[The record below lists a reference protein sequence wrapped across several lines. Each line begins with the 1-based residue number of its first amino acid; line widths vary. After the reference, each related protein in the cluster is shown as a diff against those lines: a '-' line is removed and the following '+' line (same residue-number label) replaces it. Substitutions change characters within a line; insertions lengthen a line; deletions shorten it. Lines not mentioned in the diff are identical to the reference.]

1 MSSLVQISK
10 LLIVFL
16 TAIAGYY
23 GYQRF
28 SSGPTDRDSVV
39 RASTARQVVEYAA
52 ADIPLPHGRPMI
64 AVAEA
69 AGDFNGIVATQLRM
83 AVERR
88 NATVVELSGW
98 DALLPTRYQAR
109 ANLTAEDLAAIA
121 ASRKIPYA
129 LHCQVK
135 QWTLSPVND
144 LVIEITLIDVEQ
156 SSAIYTNQFAL
167 VDCEQSPSD
176 HRDRATL
183 VSTTGAVIAG
193 SEMAGQSRV
202 LMFTLWIVGGLML
215 PWLASPM
222 ITFAWHSHSNPL
234 SLVIVFGYLAILGTA
249 AWSLWARQDSM
260 LINAGIL
267 LVLST
272 VWLSYLEFVVR
283 MVEPDAAR
291 SV

>member
-1 MSSLVQISK
+1 MSSLVQICK
-10 LLIVFL
+10 LVIVFL
-16 TAIAGYY
+16 MAIAGYY
-23 GYQRF
+23 VYQRF
-28 SSGPTDRDSVV
+28 SSGPTDRDTVV
-39 RASTARQVVEYAA
+39 RTSTARQVAEFAA
-52 ADIPLPHGRPMI
+52 ADIPLPYGRPMI
-64 AVAEA
+64 AVAET
-69 AGDFNGIVATQLRM
+69 AGDYDGIVATQLRK

-98 DALLPTRYQAR
+98 DALLPTRFR
-109 ANLTAEDLAAIA
+109 TPANLTAEDLAAIA
-121 ASRKIPYA
+121 ASRKVPYA
-129 LHCQVK
+129 LHCQVNE
-135 QWTLSPVND
+135 WTLSPVND

-167 VDCEQSPSD
+167 VDCEESPSD

-183 VSTTGAVIAG
+183 VSTTGPASIRG
-193 SEMAGQSRV
+193 EIGGQSRV

-222 ITFAWHSHSNPL
+222 ITFAWHSHSNLL
-234 SLVIVFGYLAILGTA
+234 SLVIVFGYLAILGAA

-260 LINAGIL
+260 LINAGIM

-283 MVEPDAAR
+283 MVEPDVAR